1 VPELSSAE
9 LLEAPS
15 PREGGDTQAIEVILT
30 SRSFERAAASRQLLA
45 YLWTHQK
52 EELSEYTL
60 AVEALGRRPDF
71 DPKIDA
77 TVRVHVSRLRQR
89 LYDFYQ
95 SYEAERCM
103 VLLAIPVGTHQ
114 LQITYREI
122 PQPAS
127 PTTEESRTEIP
138 EPASPG
144 LQTTRLTYLFGG
156 LSICL
161 LSVILVMVFF
171 QLRGNGARF
180 ADAHTPESQLWS
192 SFLGSGK
199 MTRIILPT
207 PIFFA
212 LDDSKHQLRVRDLTV
227 NEFSDW
233 TKSEA
238 LTKLA
243 STFPK
248 GLKAEV
254 SYMVASDT
262 FAAISLAR
270 YLDRSAYG
278 SEVQFG
284 SSGSVSMD
292 DLDHENEIV
301 LGSYFTLHPFL
312 PYTSQLT
319 FQMEPFERA
328 VSNHNPLPGEPS
340 KLEEKIIESGHR
352 STQPGIIAVLPGKS
366 PGLHLMIL
374 QARHT
379 SALVSFLTSSAG
391 AEQLQKLWKQKGSP
405 ANYEV
410 AVYSEMVDDHPI
422 KTWPVLLHAIQAS
435 K

>member
-1 VPELSSAE
+1 VSELSSAGLIE
-9 LLEAPS
+9 IVS
-15 PREGGDTQAIEVILT
+15 SCEGVDTEAIEILLK
-30 SRSFERAAASRQLLA
+30 SRSFDRATASRQLLA

-77 TVRVHVSRLRQR
+77 TVRVQISRLRQR
-89 LYDFYQ
+89 LHDFYQ
-95 SYEAERCM
+95 SYEAKLCP
-103 VLLAIPVGTHQ
+103 VFLTIPVGTHQ
-114 LQITYREI
+114 LQVT
-122 PQPAS
+122 
-127 PTTEESRTEIP
+127 SRDVP
-138 EPASPG
+138 V
-144 LQTTRLTYLFGG
+144 LQTTQELNADAPVPLTPILQATRLTYLFGG
-156 LSICL
+156 LTICL
-161 LSVILVMVFF
+161 LIVILVMILF
-171 QLRGNGARF
+171 QLRGSGPRTAEVR
-180 ADAHTPESQLWS
+180 TPESQFWS
-192 SFLGSGK
+192 SFLGHGK

-212 LDDSKHQLRVRDLTV
+212 LNDADQQLRIRDLSV
-227 NEFSDW
+227 NDFSDW
-233 TKSEA
+233 PKSKA
-238 LTKLA
+238 LKKIA
-243 STFPK
+243 SASPN
-248 GLKAEV
+248 GLKTEV

-284 SSGSVSMD
+284 SSGSASMD

-301 LGSYFTLHPFL
+301 LGSSFTLHPFL
-312 PYTSQLT
+312 SYTSQLT

-328 VSNHNPLPGEPS
+328 VSNRNGLPGEP
-340 KLEEKIIESGHR
+340 KRVEEQIVESGHR
-352 STQPGIIAVLPGKS
+352 STQPGIIAVLPGKNPS
-366 PGLHLMIL
+366 FHLMIL

-391 AEQLQKLWKQKGSP
+391 ADQLQKLWKQKGSP
-405 ANYEV
+405 PNYEV
-410 AVYSEMVDDHPI
+410 VVYSEMIDDHPV
-422 KTWPVLLHAIQAS
+422 KTWPVLLHAIHDT

>member
-1 VPELSSAE
+1 MSELSSAE
-9 LLEAPS
+9 LLEASP
-15 PREGGDTQAIEVILT
+15 PREDVDAQAIEIILK
-30 SRSFERAAASRQLLA
+30 SRSFERATASRQLLA

-52 EELSEYTL
+52 EELSEYAL

-77 TVRVHVSRLRQR
+77 TVRVQVSRLRQR
-89 LYDFYQ
+89 LHDFYQ
-95 SYEAERCM
+95 SYEAKLCP
-103 VLLAIPVGTHQ
+103 VLLTIPVGTHH
-114 LQITYREI
+114 LQVTHRDV
-122 PQPAS
+122 PVLPTAQVAS
-127 PTTEESRTEIP
+127 ADTPVPPVPI
-138 EPASPG
+138 
-144 LQTTRLTYLFGG
+144 LQATRLTYLLGG
-156 LSICL
+156 ITVCL
-161 LSVILVMVFF
+161 FVVILVMLFF
-171 QLRGNGARF
+171 QLRGSGQRTAEAR
-180 ADAHTPESQLWS
+180 TPESQFWS
-192 SFLGSGK
+192 SFLGHGK

-212 LDDSKHQLRVRDLTV
+212 LDDANQQLRIRDLSV
-227 NEFSDW
+227 NDFSDW
-233 TKSEA
+233 SKSEA
-238 LTKLA
+238 LKKIA
-243 STFPK
+243 STFPS
-248 GLKAEV
+248 GLKTEV

-284 SSGSVSMD
+284 SSGSASMD

-301 LGSYFTLHPFL
+301 LGSSFTLHPFL
-312 PYTSQLT
+312 SYTSQLT

-328 VSNHNPLPGEPS
+328 VSNRNPLPGEP
-340 KLEEKIIESGHR
+340 KRLEEQIVESGHR
-352 STQPGIIAVLPGKS
+352 STQPGIIAVLPGKN
-366 PGLHLMIL
+366 PGFHLMIL

-391 AEQLQKLWKQKGSP
+391 ADQLQKLWKQKGAP

-410 AVYSEMVDDHPI
+410 VVYSEMIDDHPV
-422 KTWPVLLHAIQAS
+422 KTWPVLLHAIHAA